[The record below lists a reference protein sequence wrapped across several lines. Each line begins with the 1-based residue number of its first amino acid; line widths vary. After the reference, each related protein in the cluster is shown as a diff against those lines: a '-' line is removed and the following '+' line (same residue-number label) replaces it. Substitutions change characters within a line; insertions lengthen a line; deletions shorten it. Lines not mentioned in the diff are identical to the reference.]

1 MQVENRMR
9 LAITIHVG
17 LPQTCVRVTGCPL
30 LVIAL
35 KNRTSAIVWA

>member
-9 LAITIHVG
+9 LAITISAG

-30 LVIAL
+30 WLIAL
-35 KNRTSAIVWA
+35 KNRT